1 MTENNLW
8 MLGKED
14 ERQMNRVRAS
24 FDFARRTRSSLSS
37 VAGIRGAICWNRYG
51 RSRSIRLPSQPT
63 KICDEMLN
71 VSVEQIVINELII
84 DLFFINSWTE
94 RKTQLL
100 KGIER
105 NNFWNIWFMIL
116 FLIEWMNERRS
127 RYLITLTFDHA
138 KVPENG
144 HCFRKLGMHRG
155 EQDWTFSKLRRFVYR
170 HLSLSTRRLCLKV
183 DTWNNENVKLT
194 FVRI

>member
-94 RKTQLL
+94 RKTQGTTFEIFDLWSF
-100 KGIER
+100 
-105 NNFWNIWFMIL
+105 FWLN
-116 FLIEWMNERRS
+116 EWMKDEAFK
-127 RYLITLTFDHA
+127 YLITLTFDHA

>member
-1 MTENNLW
+1 

-51 RSRSIRLPSQPT
+51 RSRSIHLPSQPT
-63 KICDEMLN
+63 KICDKMLN
-71 VSVEQIVINELII
+71 VSVIQIVIGESIVSLFLSTLEPLNE
-84 DLFFINSWTE
+84 E
-94 RKTQLL
+94 RKMR
-100 KGIER
+100 I
-105 NNFWNIWFMIL
+105 NNFWNNFFFYLWSFFFLNEWKIKHLIIL
-116 FLIEWMNERRS
+116 TS
-127 RYLITLTFDHA
+127 DHA

-144 HCFRKLGMHRG
+144 HCFRKLGTHRE
-155 EQDWTFSKLRRFVYR
+155 EQDWTSSKLRRFVYH

-183 DTWNNENVKLT
+183 DTEKKIKTYDN
-194 FVRI
+194 